1 MRSLAAAR
9 LLAPEMGLRNARPS
23 ASRQIGTAGDS
34 SGAVQRNGKES
45 EHDPSGQ
52 DDASLKRL
60 LEALEADYDH
70 LLARLTGTLRSP
82 DAASEAL
89 HDAYLKLERGAVV
102 GDVRHPLSY
111 IYRMAINLAKNRRRH
126 EMRFTPAD
134 AAAALDLADDA
145 PDPERAASARRTL
158 SRVFDMLE
166 ALPTQRRD
174 IFLAAWRDGKTQVQ
188 IAGEFRLHKR
198 TVQKELARA
207 ERDLRTA
214 LCGEGRDAAS
224 QRSGSR

>member
-1 MRSLAAAR
+1 MRSLATARQLAPKMGRENAR
-9 LLAPEMGLRNARPS
+9 LSG
-23 ASRQIGTAGDS
+23 SRQISGAGDS
-34 SGAVQRNGKES
+34 PGAVQRTGKDS
-45 EHDPSGQ
+45 EHDPPGQ

-70 LLARLTGTLRSP
+70 LLARLSGTLGSP

-89 HDAYLKLERGAVV
+89 HDAYLKLERGAVI
-102 GDVRHPLSY
+102 GEIRHPLSY
-111 IYRMAINLAKNRRRH
+111 LYRMAINLAKNRRRH
-126 EMRFTPAD
+126 EMLFTPAD

-166 ALPTQRRD
+166 ALPPQRRD
-174 IFLAAWRDGKTQVQ
+174 IFLAAWRDEKTQVQ

-207 ERDLRTA
+207 ERDLRSA
-214 LCGEGRDAAS
+214 LCGEGRES
-224 QRSGSR
+224 MSRRSGSK